1 MNKRSKYRKVDPLV
15 RESLKA
21 LLLSKEKERV

>member
-15 RESLKA
+15 RESQKA